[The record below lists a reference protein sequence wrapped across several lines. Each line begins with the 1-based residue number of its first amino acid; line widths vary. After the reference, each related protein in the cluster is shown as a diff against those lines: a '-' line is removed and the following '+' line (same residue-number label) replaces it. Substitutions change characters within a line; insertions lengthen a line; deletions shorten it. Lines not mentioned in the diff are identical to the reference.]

1 MRFQPEVEDD
11 VGEEHGE
18 DEGPP
23 PKVRFLFWWICLFLR
38 VDFLAFVFYFVGFV
52 GSQLEPNK
60 KSMAIQI

>member
-23 PKVRFLFWWICLFLR
+23 PKVRFLFWWFCLFLWGG
-38 VDFLAFVFYFVGFV
+38 FFWLFVFYFFGFV
-52 GSQLEPNK
+52 GSQSAGVE
-60 KSMAIQI
+60 

>member
-23 PKVRFLFWWICLFLR
+23 PKVRFLFWWICLFLSGGFFGFC
-38 VDFLAFVFYFVGFV
+38 FLFCWFCRESAGA
-52 GSQLEPNK
+52 K
-60 KSMAIQI
+60 